1 MKAALALAFLLAG
14 PPAFAQQAHP
24 VPRPDG
30 KTRKDE
36 AEMAL
41 KPPPASPMDRTPR
54 TVAVPGR
61 PSLGRASKDAG
72 PLAGIRALS
81 FEKDQAQVRLGS
93 NDVRLRAGDS
103 LAGYVV
109 TSIEPGRIVLLR
121 EDGSSSRVTREE
133 TAGSPGDMAIVT
145 FDASGRGRVVVY
157 STRIETAEPPE
168 VR

>member
-14 PPAFAQQAHP
+14 LPAFAQRQQAHP
-24 VPRPDG
+24 VPRPDD
-30 KTRKDE
+30 KKRPKE
-36 AEMAL
+36 AESAL
-41 KPPPASPMDRTPR
+41 KPPPASPMDREPR

-81 FEKDQAQVRLGS
+81 FENDQAQVRLGNS
-93 NDVRLRAGDS
+93 DVRLRTGDS

-109 TSIEPGRIVLLR
+109 RSLEPGRLVLLR
-121 EDGSSSRVTREE
+121 D
-133 TAGSPGDMAIVT
+133 PGDVAVVT
-145 FDASGRGRVVVY
+145 FDAGGRGHVVVY
-157 STRIETAEPPE
+157 RTGVTTAPPPE